1 MAKKNKIFSGQTLSD
16 KERKQ
21 IEEQLKRS
29 RERDIKAQKE
39 SNARRKKRNEAARIK
54 RTGKRLDKIRPYVGG
69 ATEGR
74 EAHERYKAIMDN
86 IRKSDRDDVRGMDY
100 NDVFVAADALIDDTT
115 DYWSAEEFED
125 YIMKYLSALLD

>member
-1 MAKKNKIFSGQTLSD
+1 MAKKSQKSHIFSGQTLSD
-16 KERKQ
+16 EERRE
-21 IEEQLKRS
+21 IEEQLKKARA
-29 RERDIKAQKE
+29 RDIKAQKE
-39 SNARRKKRNEAARIK
+39 SNERRKQRRVN
-54 RTGKRLDKIRPYVGG
+54 TRLNKIRPYVGG

-74 EAHERYKAIMDN
+74 EAHDRYKAIMEN
-86 IRKSDRDDVRGMDY
+86 IRKSDRDLVRGMDY

>member
-1 MAKKNKIFSGQTLSD
+1 MAKNRIFSGQTLSD
-16 KERKQ
+16 KERLD

-29 RERDIKAQKE
+29 RERDINAQKE
-39 SNARRKKRNEAARIK
+39 STERRKARNERIRLNKLTK
-54 RTGKRLDKIRPYVGG
+54 RINRIRPYVGG

-86 IRKSDRDDVRGMDY
+86 IRKIDRDDVRGMDY

-115 DYWSAEEFED
+115 DYWSAEEFEE

>member
-1 MAKKNKIFSGQTLSD
+1 MAKNRLFSGQPLSD
-16 KERKQ
+16 KERRE

-29 RERDIKAQKE
+29 RERDIAAMKE
-39 SNARRKKRNEAARIK
+39 SNKRRKQRSAR
-54 RTGKRLDKIRPYVGG
+54 TRLNKLRPYVGG

-74 EAHERYKAIMDN
+74 EAHDRYKAIMDN
-86 IRKSDRDDVRGMDY
+86 IRKQDREEVRGFDY

-115 DYWSAEEFED
+115 DYWSAEEFEE

>member
-1 MAKKNKIFSGQTLSD
+1 MAKKSHIFSGQTLSD
-16 KERKQ
+16 EERRE
-21 IEEQLKRS
+21 IEEQLKKARA
-29 RERDIKAQKE
+29 RDIKAQKE
-39 SNARRKKRNEAARIK
+39 SNERRKQRRVN
-54 RTGKRLDKIRPYVGG
+54 TRLNKIRPYVGG

-74 EAHERYKAIMDN
+74 EAHDRYKAIMEN
-86 IRKSDRDDVRGMDY
+86 IRKSDRDLVRGMDY

>member
-1 MAKKNKIFSGQTLSD
+1 MAKNRIFSGQTLSD
-16 KERKQ
+16 TEIRE

-39 SNARRKKRNEAARIK
+39 SNERRKQRRVN
-54 RTGKRLDKIRPYVGG
+54 TRLNKIRPYVGG
-69 ATEGR
+69 ATDGMA
-74 EAHERYKAIMDN
+74 AHDRYKAIMDN
-86 IRKSDRDDVRGMDY
+86 IRKEDRSEVRGMDY

>member
-1 MAKKNKIFSGQTLSD
+1 MAKNRIFSGQTLSD
-16 KERKQ
+16 SERRE

-29 RERDIKAQKE
+29 RERDIKAQQD
-39 SNARRKKRNEAARIK
+39 SNDRRKQRQVRR
-54 RTGKRLDKIRPYVGG
+54 RTNKIRQYVGG

-74 EAHERYKAIMDN
+74 EAHDRYKAIMDN
-86 IRKSDRDDVRGMDY
+86 IRKVDRDDVRGMDY

-115 DYWSAEEFED
+115 DYWSAEEFEE

>member
-1 MAKKNKIFSGQTLSD
+1 MANNRIFSGQTLSD
-16 KERKQ
+16 KERRE

-39 SNARRKKRNEAARIK
+39 SNERRKQRRV
-54 RTGKRLDKIRPYVGG
+54 RTRTNKIRQYVGG

-74 EAHERYKAIMDN
+74 EAHDRYKAIMDN
-86 IRKSDRDDVRGMDY
+86 IRKVDRDEVRGMDY
-100 NDVFVAADALIDDTT
+100 NDVFVAADALLDDTT
-115 DYWSAEEFED
+115 DYWTADEFED